1 MRGGEYM
8 KKVISTKGAPAAIGP
23 YSQGIASEGKF
34 LIISGQLP
42 IDPATGNF
50 PGEDIASQTEQ
61 SLKNIEAILC
71 EAGYTVEDVVE
82 TTVMLSDIA
91 DFAAMNEVYAKHFTE
106 NCPARCAFQ
115 VAALPRNAKVE
126 IRAVACK

>member
-1 MRGGEYM
+1 M
-8 KKVISTKGAPAAIGP
+8 KNIISTENAPAAIGP
-23 YSQGIASEGKF
+23 YSQGVATSGQF
-34 LIISGQLP
+34 VTVSGQLP
-42 IDPATGNF
+42 IDPATGAF
-50 PGEDIASQTEQ
+50 AGEDIASQTEQ
-61 SLKNIEAILC
+61 SLKNIEAILK
-71 EAGYTVEDVVE
+71 EAGYSVEDVVE

-91 DFAAMNEVYAKHFTE
+91 DFAAMNEVYAKHFTQ